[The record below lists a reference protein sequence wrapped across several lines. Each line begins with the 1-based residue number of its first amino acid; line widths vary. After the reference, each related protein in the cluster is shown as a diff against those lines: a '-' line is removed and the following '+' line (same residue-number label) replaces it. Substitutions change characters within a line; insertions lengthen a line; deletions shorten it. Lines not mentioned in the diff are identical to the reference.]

1 MISFLLVVIKYI
13 KSYQP
18 YLVTEY
24 GLKRLERSEI
34 QEDRNMIRVLMSGCN
49 GKMGQMITG
58 LVKEDEQ
65 VEIVAGIDT
74 YTGISNTYPVF
85 KSFADCDVEVD
96 VVIDFS
102 NAAALEGLLAYCI
115 SKQVPA
121 VICSTGYSKEQLQ
134 KIKEASEKV
143 AILKSAN
150 MSMGINLLLKLL
162 KDAAKVL
169 APAGYD
175 IELVEK
181 HHNQKLDAPSG
192 TALAL
197 ADSINDALNN
207 EYNYV
212 YDRSQVRQKRD
223 SKEIGISAVRAGTI
237 VGEHE
242 VIFAG
247 TDEVIEFKHTAYSRS
262 VFGKGAV
269 EAAKYLA
276 GKPAGMYDMSDVIAF

>member
-49 GKMGQMITG
+49 GKIGQMITG

-121 VICSTGYSKEQLQ
+121 VICSTGYSEEQLQ

-169 APAGYD
+169 ASAGYD